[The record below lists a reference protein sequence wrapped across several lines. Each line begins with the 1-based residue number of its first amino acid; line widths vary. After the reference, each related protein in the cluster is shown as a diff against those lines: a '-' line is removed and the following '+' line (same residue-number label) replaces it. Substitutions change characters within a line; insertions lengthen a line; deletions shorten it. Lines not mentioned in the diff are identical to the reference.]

1 MAAMAKKTKN
11 EHDDKV
17 FVIDKAVGPTSFA
30 VVAAMRRAVG
40 LRKVGHAGTLD
51 PLAHGVLLVC
61 TGMATRAVEHL
72 MNLEKEYAFT
82 VRLGVETTTL
92 DVEGD
97 VVREAPVPD
106 IPAADLKAAAA
117 SFVGRY
123 SLVPPRFSAVKQ
135 GGKRMYEMARNGES
149 QDPAPRNVNI
159 YSFDIAGVDLPDVH
173 CVVRCSRGTYVRS
186 LARDLGEKLGTAGHV
201 AALARTRIGPFEAK
215 GAFPSQSLEA
225 RDIDALAGY
234 DLDHALEFLPGVVL
248 SSRSRKA
255 LAYGALPG
263 QQDVVETIG
272 EVAPGAIRLLD
283 EHKHLLAVGRRGDD
297 EARNRLCIVDSF
309 RLFVDPASIRGGE
322 H

>member
-1 MAAMAKKTKN
+1 MAKKTLN

-17 FVIDKAVGPTSFA
+17 FVINKAVGPTSFA

-51 PLAHGVLLVC
+51 PLAHGVLLLC

-72 MNLEKEYAFT
+72 MNLEKEYRFS

-92 DVEGD
+92 DVEGE

-106 IPAADLKAAAA
+106 IPAAELRAAAA

-149 QDPAPRNVNI
+149 QDPAPRDVNI
-159 YSFDIAGVDLPDVH
+159 YSFDVVGVEAPDVH

-186 LARDLGEKLGTAGHV
+186 LARDLGNKLGLPAHV
-201 AALARTRIGPFEAK
+201 AALARTRIGPFEA
-215 GAFPSQSLEA
+215 GDAFPSERLET
-225 RDIDALAGY
+225 RDVDGLAGY

-248 SSRSRKA
+248 SSRSRQA
-255 LAYGALPG
+255 LAYGTLPD
-263 QQDVVETIG
+263 QQDVVETVG

-283 EHKHLLAVGRRGDD
+283 EHKHLLAVGHRGS
-297 EARNRLCIVDSF
+297 EETRNRLNVVDSF
-309 RLFVDPASIRGGE
+309 RLFVDPASIRGGGR
-322 H
+322 

>member
-1 MAAMAKKTKN
+1 MKTKN
-11 EHDDKV
+11 EHDDKL

-30 VVAAMRRAVG
+30 VVSDMRRAVR

-92 DVEGD
+92 DTEGD
-97 VVREAPVPD
+97 VVREAPVPELS
-106 IPAADLKAAAA
+106 AAELSDAAA
-117 SFVGRY
+117 SFVGEY
-123 SLVPPRFSAVKQ
+123 ELTPPRFSAVKQ
-135 GGKRMYEMARNGES
+135 QGKRSYEMARNGETH
-149 QDPAPRNVNI
+149 DPAPRNVNI
-159 YSFDIAGVDLPDVH
+159 YSFDITRVELPDVD

-186 LARDLGEKLGTAGHV
+186 LARDLGEKLGSAGHV
-201 AALARTRIGPFEAK
+201 TALERRRIGPFKVED
-215 GAFPSQSLEA
+215 GFPSGKLEA
-225 RDIDALAGY
+225 REIEGLTGY

-255 LAYGALPG
+255 LAYGALPD

-272 EVAPGAIRLLD
+272 TVAPGAIRLLD
-283 EHKHLLAVGRRGDD
+283 DRRQLLAVGRRGED
-297 EARNRLCIVDSF
+297 EARNRLSVVDSF
-309 RLFVDPASIRGGE
+309 RLFVDPASIRGGGQ
-322 H
+322 